1 MKKTLNKD
9 EILTLYRRLE
19 SLHEEISVLVKK
31 SPNDGVNKFKVGMIN
46 VVVASANLVMGAT
59 YKPIATFDQFD
70 LDDLPTNSDVGLILG
85 MYKSCFLRFCHDSEI
100 YP

>member
-1 MKKTLNKD
+1 MRKTLDKD
-9 EILTLYRRLE
+9 DVLTLYRRLE

-46 VVVASANLVMGAT
+46 LVLASANSALGAQ
-59 YKPIATFDQFD
+59 YMPIATFDQFD
-70 LDDLPTNSDVGLILG
+70 FDDLPTNSDVSLILG
-85 MYKSCFLRFCHDSEI
+85 MYKSCCLRFCNNNEI